1 MERPNQNEGPR
12 QAGAGGLIGEVRR
25 LSGLTWDQLGRL
37 LGVSRRSL
45 HFWASGKVM
54 APANEE
60 HLHRVLETIRKI
72 NRGTA
77 AANRAVLLAVSKDGA
92 STFDLF
98 ADGQY
103 DRVIAGVGV
112 GGEPERPAP
121 KPLSQA
127 ARDARKPPPPEELV
141 NALQASVHREIG
153 RPRAARSV
161 KVRGAG
167 VFPRSDRK
175 TGPRGSQN

>member
-1 MERPNQNEGPR
+1 MERPSQNEGRR
-12 QAGAGGLIGEVRR
+12 QSGAGAVIGELRR

-45 HFWASGKVM
+45 HFWASGKAM
-54 APANEE
+54 PPANEE
-60 HLHRVLETIRKI
+60 HLRCVLAMILKI
-72 NRGTA
+72 NRGMA
-77 AANRAVLLAVSKDGA
+77 AANCAALLAA
-92 STFDLF
+92 STDGKVPLDLL

-103 DRVIAGVGV
+103 DHVVAVVGAGAA
-112 GGEPERPAP
+112 PKRLAP

-127 ARDARKPPPPEELV
+127 AWDARKPPPPEELV
-141 NALQASVHREIG
+141 NALQDSVHREIG

-167 VFPRSDRK
+167 
-175 TGPRGSQN
+175 

>member
-1 MERPNQNEGPR
+1 V
-12 QAGAGGLIGEVRR
+12 IGELRR

-45 HFWASGKVM
+45 CFWASGKVM

-112 GGEPERPAP
+112 GGAPERPAP